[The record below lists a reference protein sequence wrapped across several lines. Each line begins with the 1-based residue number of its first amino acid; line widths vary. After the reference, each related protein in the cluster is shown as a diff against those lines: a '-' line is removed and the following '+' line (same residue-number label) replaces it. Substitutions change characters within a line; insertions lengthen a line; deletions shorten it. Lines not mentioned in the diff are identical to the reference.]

1 MNIKCLIIDNGGP
14 RIAARAHAPG
24 GRIGEASIDGCP
36 PEHLAHGFVGAART
50 LTSAADHRPPTPIS
64 TMKAILRVPLIIVT
78 FTTAADS
85 VTSNEF
91 PAEKGD
97 AVSTDLVQPTAWEA
111 KSKIS
116 AVLER
121 EAAVFEDV
129 EGLTDSV
136 VEGRQLSDVCEDS
149 TTWYQGSREGRT
161 CAWVRQNPAKR
172 CELDRAANCAR
183 QAGIWEIAMLEPIP
197 G

>member
-1 MNIKCLIIDNGGP
+1 
-14 RIAARAHAPG
+14 
-24 GRIGEASIDGCP
+24 
-36 PEHLAHGFVGAART
+36 
-50 LTSAADHRPPTPIS
+50 
-64 TMKAILRVPLIIVT
+64 MKAILRVPLIIVT

-85 VTSNEF
+85 VTSIEF

-149 TTWYQGSREGRT
+149 TTWYQESRGPNLRVGPPESRERCGSIAANAACPVTCDTCPRLDASAGDTGSRQR
-161 CAWVRQNPAKR
+161 
-172 CELDRAANCAR
+172 RAASAQHRGAR
-183 QAGIWEIAMLEPIP
+183 FEYRAFPTDAALRARLAE
-197 G
+197 